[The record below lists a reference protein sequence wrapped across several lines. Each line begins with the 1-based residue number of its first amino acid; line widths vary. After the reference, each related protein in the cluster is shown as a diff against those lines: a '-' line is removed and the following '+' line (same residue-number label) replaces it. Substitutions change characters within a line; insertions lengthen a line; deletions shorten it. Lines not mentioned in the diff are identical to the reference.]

1 MAFITD
7 PATKFD
13 FQPADFVPF
22 KDKAVCDYVRSLS
35 GKDLEKREAW
45 WHPEFEVKVMMN
57 PHPVLIATLFER
69 LRAAS
74 EAGKTFTMILGNP
87 EPDTYIPLAQ
97 LINYFQI
104 DCSKV
109 HLFAEDEWADQDG
122 NIAPITYE
130 AGFAHSMIKYLQQ
143 QIDPK
148 LRMPMENVHFPT
160 NENIKDYS
168 KIINDISEGGA
179 DIASTSPGWAGH
191 MAFVDPK
198 NAINYME
205 ISLLLCLKNTE

>member
-1 MAFITD
+1 MNFITD

-13 FQPADFVPF
+13 FMPADFVPF
-22 KDKAVCDYVRSLS
+22 KDKKVCEYVRSLS

-57 PHPVLIATLFER
+57 PHPVLISTLFTR
-69 LRAAS
+69 LKAAS
-74 EAGKTFTMILGNP
+74 EAGKSFTMILGNP

-97 LINYFQI
+97 LINYFKV

-109 HLFAEDEWADQDG
+109 HLVAEDEWSDQDG

-130 AGFAHSMIKYLQQ
+130 AGFAHSMIKYLYY
-143 QIDPK
+143 QIDEK

-160 NENIKDYS
+160 NANIMD
-168 KIINDISEGGA
+168 
-179 DIASTSPGWAGH
+179 
-191 MAFVDPK
+191 
-198 NAINYME
+198 
-205 ISLLLCLKNTE
+205 